1 LNIPRG
7 AAIFPTL
14 HSNSSLSREGR
25 EMADLIFDGAW
36 TALVTPFKEDG
47 SVDWNGF
54 QRNINFQVAEGIS
67 GILPVGT
74 TGESPSLNWKEH
86 EAVIDKAIEFNGGRT
101 KLLAGTGS
109 NSTAEA
115 VKGSKHAHESGAD
128 AVLLVDCYYNGP
140 SSLELRKE
148 YYEAVLDAVPG
159 IHVVP
164 YIIPGRTGCEMSV
177 EDVAILAGN
186 YPGVHAVKEAT
197 GNLERMAKTRELCGS
212 DFQIMSGD
220 DDITFKMMSNPDI
233 GASGV
238 ISVISNV
245 APAAVQKLTRALL
258 EGDEVTAKHLE
269 QSLSH
274 LFGIVGVKIDNERQ
288 MPAGSPAIVSD
299 KFRNPLPIK
308 TVMNGL
314 GMASG
319 RCRQPL
325 GKMTAAGVEHVRDVA
340 RQTHA
345 QDPSI
350 LQPVEEAYGVNVQER
365 IDDDAVWAA
374 LAYA

>member
-1 LNIPRG
+1 MSEL
-7 AAIFPTL
+7 T
-14 HSNSSLSREGR
+14 
-25 EMADLIFDGAW
+25 FDGAW
-36 TALVTPFKEDG
+36 TALITPFNQDG
-47 SVDWNGF
+47 SIDWDGF
-54 QRNINFQVAEGIS
+54 QRNINFQIAQGIS

-74 TGESPSLNWKEH
+74 TGESPSLDWHEH
-86 EAVIDKAIEFNGGRT
+86 ESVIDKAIEFNEGRT

-115 VKGSKHAHESGAD
+115 IKGSRHAHESGAD

-177 EDVAILAGN
+177 EDVAILAGK
-186 YPGVHAVKEAT
+186 YPGVHVVKEAT
-197 GNLERMAKTRELCGS
+197 GNLVRMAKTRALCGS

-220 DDITFKMMSNPDI
+220 DDLTVKMMSNPEI

-238 ISVISNV
+238 ISVLSNV
-245 APAAVQKLTRALL
+245 APAAVEKLTRNLL
-258 EGDEVTAKHLE
+258 DENEVSAKHLE

-274 LFGIVGVKIDNERQ
+274 LFSIVGVKIQNERR
-288 MPAGSPAIVSD
+288 MPDGSTASVVD

-308 TVMNGL
+308 TLMSGL
-314 GMASG
+314 GMSAG

-325 GKMTAAGVEHVRDVA
+325 GKMTRAGVEHVREVA
-340 RQTHA
+340 RRTHD

-350 LQPVEEAYGVNVQER
+350 LQPIEKAYGVSIQDR
-365 IDDDAVWAA
+365 IEDDAVWKA
-374 LAYA
+374 LAY

>member
-1 LNIPRG
+1 
-7 AAIFPTL
+7 
-14 HSNSSLSREGR
+14 
-25 EMADLIFDGAW
+25 MADLIFDGAW

-47 SVDWNGF
+47 SVDWDGF